1 MRKHRRGIDQLFF
14 LQLFI
19 IGVPC
24 YIVTDKIVAEITSDF
39 PYVQSV
45 FLGISC
51 IYLSLY
57 LSLDLLIPRII
68 ILISK
73 VVSNVVI
80 IKVATFIIRMI
91 VGLSK
96 GLLRPRQS
104 KAARFTM
111 MKLGEVRLS

>member
-1 MRKHRRGIDQLFF
+1 
-14 LQLFI
+14 
-19 IGVPC
+19 
-24 YIVTDKIVAEITSDF
+24 
-39 PYVQSV
+39 
-45 FLGISC
+45 LGISC

-73 VVSNVVI
+73 VVSNVVV
-80 IKVATFIIRMI
+80 IKVATFIIRMS

-111 MKLGEVRLS
+111 MKLGEVRLSEVKRVLRLLLSQSSTTEPVSKAQGRASASLV